1 MENQFLDS
9 EFEEPIQSLQY
20 AGFWERFL
28 AALIDSIILG
38 VPGVAL
44 MYLFGY
50 SIENILDEAKDK
62 NLESFRSIRYFIVV
76 VLSAIMSW
84 LYHALQE
91 SSEHQATFGKRA
103 LNLKITDLDGQRI
116 TFEQASMRFWV
127 KHLISS
133 SSSYTR
139 FMSIPEISGILGIL
153 VLANYLI
160 QPFTEK
166 RQALHDIIARTL
178 VYKNA

>member
-1 MENQFLDS
+1 MENQFLDTG
-9 EFEEPIQSLQY
+9 FEEPIQYLQY

-28 AALIDSIILG
+28 ASLIDSVILA
-38 VPGVAL
+38 VPGIAL

-50 SIENILDEAKDK
+50 SIESILDEAK
-62 NLESFRSIRYFIVV
+62 NQILESFRSIRYFMVV
-76 VLSAIMSW
+76 VLSAIISW
-84 LYHALQE
+84 LYYALQE
-91 SSEHQATFGKRA
+91 SGVHQATFGKRA
-103 LNLKITDLDGQRI
+103 LNLKITDLDGRRI

-139 FMSIPEISGILGIL
+139 FMSVPEISGILAIL

-178 VYKNA
+178 VYKNL